1 MKKRIFAVLTALVI
15 TAGLIP
21 HVYALADGVPSSV
34 EAATLNKVE
43 VLNDED
49 GVPYFQ
55 LEVQFPQSFIDLS
68 EERPDDGNAWI
79 DYYWNIDSGSLE
91 YLG

>member
-1 MKKRIFAVLTALVI
+1 MKEKILAVLMVLVI
-15 TAGLIP
+15 TAGLMP
-21 HVYALADGVPSSV
+21 CAYALADGVPSSV

-55 LEVQFPQSFIDLS
+55 LEVQLPQSFIDLS
-68 EERPDDGNAWI
+68 EERPAEGDTWI
-79 DYYWNIDSGSLE
+79 DYYWKIDSGS
-91 YLG
+91 